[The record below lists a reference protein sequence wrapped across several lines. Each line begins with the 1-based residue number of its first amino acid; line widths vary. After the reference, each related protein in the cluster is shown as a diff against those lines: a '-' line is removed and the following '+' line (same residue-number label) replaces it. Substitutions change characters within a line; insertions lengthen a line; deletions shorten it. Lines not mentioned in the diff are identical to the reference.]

1 MIAIRH
7 RVCGGLLGYSFETRR
22 VGGRDVMLGAGDLPE
37 HLNIRLVCPKCG
49 DTQLSRPTY
58 GQFDFERK
66 R

>member
-22 VGGRDVMLGAGDLPE
+22 VGGRDVMLGAGDSPL
-37 HLNIRLVCPKCG
+37 HLSIATTCPKCG
-49 DTQLSRPTY
+49 DTLLRSPTY
-58 GQFDFERK
+58 KQFDFERK